1 MPCQETA
8 LVHLRENKK
17 NFLDFLKACKNYPL
31 DWTRHSWRNNLP
43 KSCFQASTDKCHCR
57 GRSVCLGST
66 QTSGSIRFTGKTEL
80 NPQVD
85 LSSILRNVRVFL
97 CFCLTWACQGASV
110 WGDMHWRD
118 SFCMHPR
125 NQHCIPG
132 PDKIWNL
139 KTVFVCFEVRLLCKK
154 HVFLEKRRRQNVP
167 CFTCIFFNYV
177 TGLKWWLTHCF

>member
-85 LSSILRNVRVFL
+85 LSNILRNVRVFL

-139 KTVFVCFEVRLLCKK
+139 KTVFRVLRCICCVKSVFSWRRGEDRMSLLLLAY
-154 HVFLEKRRRQNVP
+154 FLI
-167 CFTCIFFNYV
+167 T
-177 TGLKWWLTHCF
+177 